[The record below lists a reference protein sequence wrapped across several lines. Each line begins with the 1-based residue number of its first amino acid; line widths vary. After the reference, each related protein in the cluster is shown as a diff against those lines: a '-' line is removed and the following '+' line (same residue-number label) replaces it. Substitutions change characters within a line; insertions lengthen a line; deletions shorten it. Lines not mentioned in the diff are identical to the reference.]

1 MDEDHIPRRA
11 QDESWACH
19 CDDPSSEDVRA
30 EQDGKDSHRAGPPQL
45 RHVHLLVVSFSLH
58 PAQSPQGRRR
68 PRGGC
73 NPTFVTL

>member
-58 PAQSPQGRRR
+58 PAQSPQGR